1 MSVSEV
7 KIQRL
12 QSDKRVHAA
21 LLGLLLRPKPAEKE
35 DQQNPNQLALV
46 VQPPRFIG
54 GLSIAASQE
63 DKVCKS

>member
-7 KIQRL
+7 KIRRL
-12 QSDKRVHAA
+12 QSDKRVHVA
-21 LLGLLLRPKPAEKE
+21 LLGLLLSLKPAEKE

-46 VQPPRFIG
+46 VQPPWSTG
-54 GLSIAASQE
+54 GLSVAASQE